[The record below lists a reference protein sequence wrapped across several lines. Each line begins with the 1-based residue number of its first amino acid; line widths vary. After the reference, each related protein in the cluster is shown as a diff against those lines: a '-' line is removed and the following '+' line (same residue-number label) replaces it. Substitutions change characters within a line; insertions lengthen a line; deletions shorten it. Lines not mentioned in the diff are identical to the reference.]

1 MTGLGVAARVWRHGC
16 GGTGVAAR
24 VWRHGVARAWP
35 RTLSLDTYAYIY
47 FI

>member
-16 GGTGVAAR
+16 GGTGVAQ
-24 VWRHGVARAWP
+24 AWP